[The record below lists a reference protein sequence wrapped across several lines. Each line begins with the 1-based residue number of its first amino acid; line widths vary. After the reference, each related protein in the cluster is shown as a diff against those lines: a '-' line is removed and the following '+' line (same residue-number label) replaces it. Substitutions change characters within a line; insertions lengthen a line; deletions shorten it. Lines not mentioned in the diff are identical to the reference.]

1 MNELQ
6 ATLQYVRMD
15 EHGVLRVGRG
25 RVMLD
30 SVVAAF
36 WEGHSPETIRE
47 QYPTLDLEE
56 VYGALT
62 YYLAHAPEVDAYLRR
77 QDEVW
82 ARWRAR
88 ADAVPSPVVAR
99 LRALR
104 RVGQFPEPGVPAA
117 S

>member
-1 MNELQ
+1 MNERQ
-6 ATLQYVRMD
+6 ATLPYVRTD

-47 QYPTLDLEE
+47 QYPALDLEE

-62 YYLAHAPEVDAYLRR
+62 YYLAHAPDVDAYLRR
-77 QDEVW
+77 QAEVW

-88 ADAVPSPVVAR
+88 AAAVPSPVVAR

-104 RVGQFPEPGVPAA
+104 RVGEIPEPGAPAA
-117 S
+117 P